1 VRVRHILARHRLL
14 ANEPSPINA
23 YWTFPGA
30 PLSKCDNDGEMMQIA
45 GVVNTFAEFTLAVLP
60 LLAVFSLRVNKRQ
73 RWNVISILCLGF
85 FITFVG
91 SVRTFF
97 IWKAMTTYDYSWW
110 SGPQWIC
117 SEVENSLAIVCSFLS
132 PLYSCLFGKTD

>member
-1 VRVRHILARHRLL
+1 
-14 ANEPSPINA
+14 
-23 YWTFPGA
+23 
-30 PLSKCDNDGEMMQIA
+30 MMQIA

-73 RWNVISILCLGF
+73 RWSVISILSLGF
-85 FITFVG
+85 LITLVG

-97 IWKAMTTYDYSWW
+97 LWKAMTTYDYTWW

-117 SEVENSLAIVCSFLS
+117 SEAENNLAIVCSFLAS
-132 PLYSCLFGKTD
+132 LFSCLFGKN